1 MLKKSKKQGLSWDYL
16 RDRHSSAIDELKTLR
31 DWDSVKSAIPESE
44 HLGDYS
50 ILALEAVAAA
60 IRELRLDRNMLAERI
75 EVLSR
80 KFEDLST
87 THKNDITSLEKRIK
101 ELEDHIS
108 EIEQRTLFLDSVEML
123 IPRISE
129 IEERFESLPTEITRR
144 MEERYGRRIDE
155 YLQKELEGRLKEFEE
170 KLKKD
175 IFGVSVNLAETLLS
189 IQRHY
194 EELVEENARLRS
206 AAAERDEL
214 RKALV
219 EKEREMEELKSKLA
233 ALEEMSKRV
242 DALSKRLSEYEARA
256 SQLALVRK
264 HLTAITGK
272 KDLNEALKVLRT
284 QFVPKSELESTLS
297 EVKGMLAQMDEVR
310 RENER
315 LRVENEKLKEAL
327 RTLLQERLEAGK
339 SGERGTEGGGESGT
353 PLEDGQ
359 SG

>member
-1 MLKKSKKQGLSWDYL
+1 MLKKSKKQGLSWDYI

-50 ILALEAVAAA
+50 LLALEAVAAT
-60 IRELRLDRNMLAERI
+60 IRELRLDRSMLAERI
-75 EVLSR
+75 EVLSK

-87 THKNDITSLEKRIK
+87 TNKNDIMALEKRIK

-108 EIEQRTLFLDSVEML
+108 EIEQRTLFLDSVEMFV
-123 IPRISE
+123 PRISE
-129 IEERFESLPTEITRR
+129 IEERLQTLPGELTRR
-144 MEERYGRRIDE
+144 MEERYGKRIDE
-155 YLQKELEGRLKEFEE
+155 YLQKELEGRLSEFEE

-175 IFGVSVNLAETLLS
+175 IFGVSVDLSETLLR
-189 IQRHY
+189 IQQHY
-194 EELVEENARLRS
+194 EELVEENVRLRS
-206 AAAERDEL
+206 IAAERDEL

-219 EKEREMEELKSKLA
+219 EKEREIEELKSKLA

-256 SQLALVRK
+256 SQLAFVRK

-272 KDLNEALKVLRT
+272 KDLKEAIKVLRT

-297 EVKGMLAQMDEVR
+297 EVKGMLAQIDEIR

-315 LRVENEKLKEAL
+315 LRIENEKLKEAL
-327 RTLLQERLEAGK
+327 RTLLQERLEAEK
-339 SGERGTEGGGESGT
+339 SEESGTSEGESGAS
-353 PLEDGQ
+353 LEDGQ
-359 SG
+359 LG